1 VGAVAVKALRALLGL
16 AAASV
21 IAMAS
26 AQQSAGTD
34 AASAA
39 GLRSQYSALVGQYQR
54 NPFQRPLRVDS
65 SEGPD
70 GLKGEITALVEH
82 PFAIA
87 VAALDTPS
95 QWCEILILH
104 LNTKYCRAT
113 MEGERAILHVVIG
126 KKYDQPMEQ
135 AYRVDFVY
143 RVAAESR
150 DYLQVELT
158 ADEGPLGTRDYRI
171 VLEAAPVDGGR
182 TFVRLSYS
190 YSYGMIARLAMQVY
204 LATVGRGKVGFTVEG
219 KGVDGQPRYIA
230 GMRGVTERNAM
241 RYYLAVES
249 YLGALSVPPRE
260 RAEKSF
266 RDWFDAIERYPRQ
279 LHEMQQGEYLAMK
292 RREYTRQIAKAT

>member
-1 VGAVAVKALRALLGL
+1 MAVKALRAFLGL
-16 AAASV
+16 TAASF
-21 IAMAS
+21 IATAS
-26 AQQSAGTD
+26 AQQSVGTD

-39 GLRSQYSALVGQYQR
+39 GLRSQYSVVAGQYQR

-65 SEGPD
+65 SEGPG

-87 VAALDTPS
+87 VAALDMPS

-113 MEGERAILHVVIG
+113 LEGERAILHVVIG
-126 KKYDQPMEQ
+126 KKYDQPVEE

-150 DYLQVELT
+150 DYLQVRLT

-171 VLEAAPVDGGR
+171 VLEAAPVEGGR
-182 TFVRLSYS
+182 TFMRLSYS
-190 YSYGMIARLAMQVY
+190 YSYGMIARLAMQAY
-204 LATVGRGKVGFTVEG
+204 LATIGSGKVGFTVEG
-219 KGVDGQPRYIA
+219 KGLDGEPRYIA

-266 RDWFDAIERYPRQ
+266 HDWFDAIERYPRQ
-279 LHEMQQGEYLAMK
+279 LHEMQRHEYLAMK
-292 RREYTRQIAKAT
+292 RKEYTRQIAKAT